1 MHQIRDPEIEEAK
14 ADEIGG
20 NNRRFNS
27 DRGDFNIPLSVIYK
41 TARQGQKTLIMLL
54 TM

>member
-27 DRGDFNIPLSVIYK
+27 DRGDFNIPLSEMEL
-41 TARQGQKTLIMLL
+41 TTRQKINNKI
-54 TM
+54 